1 MRCDLNGKA
10 IADAEF
16 PGRRQSFC
24 VGQSQFA
31 IRYDSSA
38 AMETGARIRGIE
50 IDLQKKWVYS
60 AGLNAMGADGQRSLP
75 SRRRQ
80 A

>member
-1 MRCDLNGKA
+1 
-10 IADAEF
+10 
-16 PGRRQSFC
+16 
-24 VGQSQFA
+24 
-31 IRYDSSA
+31 
-38 AMETGARIRGIE
+38 METGARIRGIE